1 MYLCDFLS
9 VVEMHSFPRSSKAND
24 TPKPKEPPWM
34 ALVQSETKK
43 KPAPRPPT
51 GMAIPPCTGSSPSQ
65 KEEESRPSSPPNP
78 FDNDEE
84 EVPETCPE
92 DPPGPVV
99 AGHPWYGITQAAEIT
114 AGDTRRQSPAPS
126 ESPISVRRKKRP
138 APKAPN
144 SSTSG

>member
-1 MYLCDFLS
+1 MY
-9 VVEMHSFPRSSKAND
+9 SFPSSNKAND
-24 TPKPKEPPWM
+24 TPKPKDPPWL

-51 GMAIPPCTGSSPSQ
+51 GITIPPCSGSFPSQ

-78 FDNDEE
+78 FDDEE
-84 EVPETCPE
+84 EEPETGE

-99 AGHPWYGITQAAEIT
+99 ASHPWYGITQAAEIT
-114 AGDTRRQSPAPS
+114 AGDTRKQSPAPS
-126 ESPISVRRKKRP
+126 ESPVSVRRKKRP
-138 APKAPN
+138 APKAPK